1 MKFEKDVISIILGTK
16 QDYYNYLMNKE
27 IENTELEKTRARL
40 AIVAEAIKANREAQ
54 EFFVKEFFNERELLM
69 SMTNK
74 SLDKAIELGD
84 IETSEIIL
92 QFINTIYEK
101 NLFEIKKKMFR

>member
-1 MKFEKDVISIILGTK
+1 MELKNDVVSIILGTK

-27 IENTELEKTRARL
+27 IKNTELEKTRARL
-40 AIVAEAIKANREAQ
+40 AVVAEAIKADREVQ
-54 EFFVKEFFNERELLM
+54 EFFVKEFFKEREILM
-69 SMTNK
+69 SMANK

-101 NLFEIKKKMFR
+101 NLFELKKKMFR

>member
-1 MKFEKDVISIILGTK
+1 MEFKNDILDIILGTK

-27 IENTELEKTRARL
+27 IENTELEKTRTRL
-40 AIVAEAIKANREAQ
+40 AIVAESIKASREAQ
-54 EFFVKEFFNERELLM
+54 EFFVKEFFKERETLM
-69 SMTNK
+69 SMANK

-101 NLFEIKKKMFR
+101 NLFEIKKKRFR